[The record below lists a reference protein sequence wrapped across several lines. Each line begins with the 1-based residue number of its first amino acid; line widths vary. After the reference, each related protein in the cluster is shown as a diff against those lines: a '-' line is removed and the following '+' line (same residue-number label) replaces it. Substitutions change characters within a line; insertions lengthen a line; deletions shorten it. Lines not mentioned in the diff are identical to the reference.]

1 VTSGPGRALHVRG
14 VMLPAGEE
22 RDLYVAAG
30 RLTFERVG
38 GAETVASRCFV
49 LPGLVDAHCH
59 VGIAPGAVP
68 AGLPLA
74 TEQAR
79 TDRDGGALLLR
90 DCGVPVDTT
99 SLLDRA
105 DLPRIV
111 RAGRHIARP
120 KRYLRGLGV
129 EVEPDELTAAV
140 EAQARYGGGWV
151 KLVGDWIDRE
161 TGDLAPLW
169 PADAVRAAVR
179 RAHELGARVAVHVF
193 GEDGLPDLIA
203 AGVDS
208 VEHGTGLTDDLVGAL
223 AGSGAAL
230 VPTLINVDNFPAI
243 ADSAVR
249 YPAYA
254 DRMRRLHR
262 TARQRLLAAY
272 EAGVPVF
279 AGSDAGGGIDHGR
292 VADEIRALHAAGLPA
307 EVALAAGSW
316 AARDWL
322 GLPGLVE
329 GAPADLVVYDAD
341 PRTDL
346 STLASPAR
354 IVLRGHLVR

>member
-1 VTSGPGRALHVRG
+1 MTSGPALRVRG
-14 VMLPAGEE
+14 VLLPASEE
-22 RDLYVAAG
+22 RDLYVVAG
-30 RLTFERVG
+30 RLTFEPVG
-38 GAETVASRCFV
+38 GAETVASRGFV

-59 VGIAPGAVP
+59 VGIASGAVP

-99 SLLDRA
+99 PLLDRA

-151 KLVGDWIDRE
+151 KLIGDWIDRDA
-161 TGDLAPLW
+161 GDLAPVW
-169 PADAVRAAVR
+169 PAEAVRAAVR

-193 GEDGLPDLIA
+193 GEEALPDLLA

-208 VEHGTGLTDDLVGAL
+208 VEHGTGLTDDLVRAL

-230 VPTLINVDNFPAI
+230 VPTLINVDNFPTI
-243 ADSAVR
+243 AEAAAR

-254 DRMRRLHR
+254 ERMRRLHR
-262 TARQRLLAAY
+262 TARGRLLAAY

-307 EVALAAGSW
+307 EGALAAGSW

-341 PRTDL
+341 PRADL
-346 STLASPAR
+346 STLATPAR